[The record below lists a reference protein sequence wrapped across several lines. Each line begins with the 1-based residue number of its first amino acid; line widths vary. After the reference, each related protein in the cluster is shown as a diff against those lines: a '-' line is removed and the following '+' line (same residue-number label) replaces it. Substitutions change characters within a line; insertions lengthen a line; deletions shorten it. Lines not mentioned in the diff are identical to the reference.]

1 MGGCLWGSLYHPP
14 IYFLC
19 SLRSLCGSA
28 VGPTP
33 SAWQATAWPFWKPKL
48 TFVLYVSPSL
58 SLRVPTCEMRKRST
72 LPFCLRDQE

>member
-1 MGGCLWGSLYHPP
+1 MGAAFGVHFIIPP
-14 IYFLC
+14 IYFLG

-28 VGPTP
+28 VGRTP

-58 SLRVPTCEMRKRST
+58 SLRVPTCEMRKTR
-72 LPFCLRDQE
+72 